1 MDYAPWYHLSLYQE
15 VNTMGI
21 KSRRVALVMALSAVA
36 ALYGS
41 ACWRAE
47 LLRSQPST
55 AASCEQAHCVPHTA
69 TLSAVR

>member
-1 MDYAPWYHLSLYQE
+1 
-15 VNTMGI
+15 MGI
-21 KSRRVALVMALSAVA
+21 KSRRVALVMALTAVA

-47 LLRSQPST
+47 LLRSQPS
-55 AASCEQAHCVPHTA
+55 AANNCEHEHCVPHTA

>member
-1 MDYAPWYHLSLYQE
+1 
-15 VNTMGI
+15 MGI
-21 KSRRVALVMALSAVA
+21 NSRRVALVMALTAVA

-47 LLRSQPST
+47 LLRSQPSV
-55 AASCEQAHCVPHTA
+55 ANSCEQVHCVPHSA

>member
-1 MDYAPWYHLSLYQE
+1 
-15 VNTMGI
+15 MGI
-21 KSRRVALVMALSAVA
+21 KSRRVALVMALTAVA

-47 LLRSQPST
+47 LLRSQPS
-55 AASCEQAHCVPHTA
+55 AANRCEQEHCVPHTA

>member
-1 MDYAPWYHLSLYQE
+1 
-15 VNTMGI
+15 MGI

-47 LLRSQPST
+47 LLRSQPS
-55 AASCEQAHCVPHTA
+55 AAARCEQAHCVPHTA

>member
-1 MDYAPWYHLSLYQE
+1 
-15 VNTMGI
+15 MGI
-21 KSRRVALVMALSAVA
+21 KSRRVALVMALTAVA

-47 LLRSQPST
+47 LLRNQPS
-55 AASCEQAHCVPHTA
+55 AANRCEQAHCVPHTA

>member
-1 MDYAPWYHLSLYQE
+1 MEVYHLTLYQE
-15 VNTMGI
+15 VSTMGI
-21 KSRRVALVMALSAVA
+21 KSRRVALVMALTAVA
-36 ALYGS
+36 GLYGS

-47 LLRSQPST
+47 LLRSQPNA

>member
-1 MDYAPWYHLSLYQE
+1 
-15 VNTMGI
+15 MGI
-21 KSRRVALVMALSAVA
+21 KSRRVALVMALTAAA

-47 LLRSQPST
+47 LLRRQPS
-55 AASCEQAHCVPHTA
+55 AANRCEQEHCVPHTA